1 MCAVGSCGDT
11 KYYIVAPCRFH
22 KAVTIRFNR
31 TFKRTPKNLLVTTVW
46 KSLYTNNTIIYHGF
60 FYYLDIARA
69 QRKAKEVPALT
80 DI

>member
-1 MCAVGSCGDT
+1 MRA
-11 KYYIVAPCRFH
+11 
-22 KAVTIRFNR
+22 
-31 TFKRTPKNLLVTTVW
+31 PKNLLVTTVW
-46 KSLYTNNTIIYHGF
+46 KSLYTNNTIIHHGF